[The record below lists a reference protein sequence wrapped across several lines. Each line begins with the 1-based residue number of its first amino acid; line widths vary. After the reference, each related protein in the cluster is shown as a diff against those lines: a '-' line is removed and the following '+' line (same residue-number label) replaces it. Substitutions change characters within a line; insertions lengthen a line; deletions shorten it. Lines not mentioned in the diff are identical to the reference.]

1 MDIKYLKSLV
11 KLLDE
16 SNLNELEI
24 EEEGGRIYL
33 SKSGQG
39 EFVSHQ
45 PVMMAPQAQVPA
57 AAPAPS
63 QTTPVAAPSPADDA
77 SQASNSFHEITSPIV
92 GTFYKAPSPE
102 SPDFVN
108 VGDRI
113 EPGQTLCIVEAMKV
127 MNEIESDVS
136 GVVEKI
142 LIDNGNPV
150 EYGEPMFWI
159 KPE

>member
-39 EFVSHQ
+39 ELISHQ
-45 PVMMAPQAQVPA
+45 PVAMAPQAHTQAPVMPA
-57 AAPAPS
+57 SPAP
-63 QTTPVAAPSPADDA
+63 TAD
-77 SQASNSFHEITSPIV
+77 SKTEESNSAGHTYHEITSPIV
-92 GTFYKAPSPE
+92 GTFYEAPSPE
-102 SPDFVN
+102 SPKFVN
-108 VGDRI
+108 IGDRV
-113 EPGQTLCIVEAMKV
+113 EVGQTLCIVEAMKV
-127 MNEIESDVS
+127 MNEIESDMS
-136 GVVEKI
+136 GVVEKV
-142 LIDNGNPV
+142 LVSNASPV

-159 KPE
+159 KPD